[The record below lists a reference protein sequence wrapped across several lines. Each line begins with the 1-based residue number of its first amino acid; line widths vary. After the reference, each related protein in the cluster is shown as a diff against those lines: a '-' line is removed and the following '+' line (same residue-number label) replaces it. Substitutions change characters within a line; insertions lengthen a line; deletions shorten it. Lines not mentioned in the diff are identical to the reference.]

1 MELIKYTAM
10 TTSTELIRSKSEE
23 EVYDYL
29 FEVENFLAFFREE
42 SQYLDVDNDE
52 YKATGAI
59 IIIKDYV
66 FSNIAIEVEKINLLT
81 TLFWGE
87 LCFKYLITFHPFY
100 EDCEEVATDILKEIN
115 KILFLNK

>member
-1 MELIKYTAM
+1 M

-42 SQYLDVDNDE
+42 SQYLDVDINE
-52 YKATGAI
+52 YKLAGAI
-59 IIIKDYV
+59 TYISADYV
-66 FSNIAIEVEKINLLT
+66 FSNIAIEVEKINLSST
-81 TLFWGE
+81 IFWEE